1 MYFFLITVTM
11 RVLFAIILGSGY
23 LATVTK
29 GTCFQENC
37 PNVGY
42 FFAVGKNIVDK
53 HFLRHSVI
61 SKFTVVEPIECFRK
75 CRLEC
80 QCISFNYWT
89 TKNEDNCELN
99 YENRYLK
106 PSKLKLQV
114 GAQYYDLVMAYN
126 VVVSFTVLLRL
137 YITRSAQ
144 CSLSVN
150 FSLCF
155 VNCMRKNV
163 EWKHERCFGFIFK
176 SKDSSI
182 VEEENFILYIISL
195 RSA

>member
-1 MYFFLITVTM
+1 M

-42 FFAVGKNIVDK
+42 FFPGWKNIVDK
-53 HFLRHSVI
+53 HFLRRSVI
-61 SKFTVVEPIECFRK
+61 SKFTVLEPIECFIK

-89 TKNEDNCELN
+89 TKNENNCELN

-106 PSKLKLQV
+106 PSELKLQV

-126 VVVSFTVLLRL
+126 VVVSFTVLLTL
-137 YITRSAQ
+137 HINLLIPHNTPFRSMFLLLF
-144 CSLSVN
+144 C
-150 FSLCF
+150 
-155 VNCMRKNV
+155 
-163 EWKHERCFGFIFK
+163 
-176 SKDSSI
+176 
-182 VEEENFILYIISL
+182 
-195 RSA
+195 